1 MASSM
6 NNVHSVDTIL
16 AVLTEADKFSGS
28 DQLEKLKLLAMAVIP
43 YSAIDG
49 PSVGVVEIYR
59 RIKERHEDAAPAI
72 ITRLVDRAGFKKSL
86 VSKLSRIHSCETPPM
101 PLLYFT
107 ELLVEI
113 SDDLGHTDYLRRLKN
128 RIPDSQLGASREGIL
143 TSVQLFKR
151 LLFER
156 TISFDEEIKSL
167 KLLSEWLCD
176 VGRRDIASK
185 IMSCAEEKEKG

>member
-1 MASSM
+1 M
-6 NNVHSVDTIL
+6 
-16 AVLTEADKFSGS
+16 LTEADKFSGS
-28 DQLEKLKLLAMAVIP
+28 DQLEKLKLLAMAVVP
-43 YSAIDG
+43 YSLIDG

-59 RIKERHEDAAPAI
+59 RIKERHEDGAPAI
-72 ITRLVDRAGFKKSL
+72 ITRLVDKAGFKKSI

-113 SDDLGHTDYLRRLKN
+113 SDDLGHTDSLRRLKN
-128 RIPDSQLGASREGIL
+128 RIPDSQLGASRESIS

-151 LLFER
+151 LLFEK
-156 TISFDEEIKSL
+156 TISFDEEIKSR